1 MARVEDGGQSD
12 AGLQGGH
19 HDAVHFVVDD
29 VAGGAEV
36 DGVDDF
42 VVAVVFVAVEVG
54 GLAPVAWGVISKLYL
69 GCGVEM
75 AYTYLSSGRIASRS
89 VAHP

>member
-1 MARVEDGGQSD
+1 M
-12 AGLQGGH
+12 
-19 HDAVHFVVDD
+19 HFVVDD

-54 GLAPVAWGVISKLYL
+54 GLASVAWGGLVSWILNVLLRSDRHTRV
-69 GCGVEM
+69 VEE
-75 AYTYLSSGRIASRS
+75 
-89 VAHP
+89 